1 MQPSTQHKRSDR
13 LLRLIAI
20 ERGIRAILLIGVGLI
35 IVTHL
40 KSDWSRT
47 LTDFTRQIG
56 LDARHNAVGH
66 FISKAGALSLNRRI
80 EYAVVAIAYGI
91 LEGVESYGLWTR
103 RRWAEYLTIVA
114 TALLLIPE
122 IDELVKRP
130 TALKA
135 AAFVVNLAIVIY
147 LIVRVRRTRPAHA

>member
-1 MQPSTQHKRSDR
+1 MQPSEPHKHSDK

-20 ERGIRAILLIGVGLI
+20 ERSVRAILLIGVGLI

-40 KSDWSRT
+40 KSDWSRA

-66 FISKAGALSLNRRI
+66 FISKAGALSLSKRV
-80 EYAVVAIAYGI
+80 EYAAIAIAYGI
-91 LEGVESYGLWTR
+91 LEGVEGYGLWTR

-122 IDELVKRP
+122 IDELIKRP

-147 LIVRVRRTRPAHA
+147 LIVRVRRTRPGRA